1 MITLHAVPEGD
12 PPARQTP
19 WLARLYMAAWGVLAG
34 CALVYLALVLAR
46 PDLASALIGQPKN
59 TASATDKAE
68 MEGVRQGVS
77 ALRSEV
83 AALRA
88 ETAARDGRDLALATR
103 LAALE
108 AATPKGSDAAENTPA
123 ARAQDVPLTTASVST
138 TTEKPVML
146 SGTTIQGKVEDKPTK
161 SPPRPAVA
169 IVQPVPPA
177 TATDQQRAP
186 AQTAAVRIASGPSL
200 DALRLSW
207 QLLLEGHR
215 PVLKPLEPR
224 WIPMPGEATSFA
236 LLAGPVASPEDAAK
250 ICAGLKAKRIT
261 CSVTRFG
268 GQPL

>member
-1 MITLHAVPEGD
+1 MITLQAVPEGD
-12 PPARQTP
+12 QPARRTP

-34 CALVYLALVLAR
+34 CALVYLALVVAR
-46 PDLASALIGQPKN
+46 PDLASALIGQPKH
-59 TASATDKAE
+59 TVSATDKAE
-68 MEGVRQGVS
+68 LEGVRQGVS

-88 ETAARDGRDLALATR
+88 DTAARDGRDLALATR
-103 LAALE
+103 LATLEAVIPKTPDAVESTPGARALE
-108 AATPKGSDAAENTPA
+108 T
-123 ARAQDVPLTTASVST
+123 PLTTASVST
-138 TTEKPVML
+138 TEKPTML
-146 SGTTIQGKVEDKPTK
+146 SGTTIQGKVEDKPVT
-161 SPPRPAVA
+161 SAPRPAVA
-169 IVQPVPPA
+169 IVQPAPPA
-177 TATDQQRAP
+177 TATDQPRAP
-186 AQTAAVRIASGPSL
+186 TSTAAVRIASGPSL

-236 LLAGPVASPEDAAK
+236 LLAGPVVSPEEAAK

>member
-1 MITLHAVPEGD
+1 MITLQAVPEGD
-12 PPARQTP
+12 PPARRTP
-19 WLARLYMAAWGVLAG
+19 WLARLYMAAWAVFAG

-46 PDLASALIGQPKN
+46 PDLASALIGQPKH
-59 TASATDKAE
+59 TASATDKTE
-68 MEGVRQGVS
+68 LEGVRQGVR

-88 ETAARDGRDLALATR
+88 DTAARDGRDLALATR
-103 LAALE
+103 LATLE
-108 AATPKGSDAAENTPA
+108 AAIPKTPDAVESTPG
-123 ARAQDVPLTTASVST
+123 ARALETPLTTASVST
-138 TTEKPVML
+138 TTEKQTML
-146 SGTTIQGKVEDKPTK
+146 SGTTIQGKVEDKPAK
-161 SPPRPAVA
+161 SAPRSAVA
-169 IVQPVPPA
+169 IVQPAPAA
-177 TATDQQRAP
+177 TATEQARAP
-186 AQTAAVRIASGPSL
+186 TPTAAVRIASGPSL

-224 WIPMPGEATSFA
+224 WMPMPGDASAFA
-236 LLAGPVASPEDAAK
+236 LVAGPVGSPEEAAK